1 MRSCFS
7 KLLMRMLRLVCLMC
21 VVFVTSAQASV
32 IAQKKL
38 TMHLGETGIK
48 QVFEEI
54 QRQTGCMVMYNDDR
68 LDLRKSVKANFE
80 NISLEELLAN
90 VLSGS
95 GMNYKF
101 VDDYIVIVPSMEVN
115 VPQSVESRIVK
126 GVVTDKG
133 HVPLPGVT
141 VVVKGTQLG
150 TATDVDGR
158 FSIQLPGIKDV
169 VLIFSF
175 VGMETLEVKP
185 GEKNDLKIVL
195 NAAAVEMEDV
205 VVTGIYQRKK
215 ESFTGSSTTFKS
227 EELKAVGTNNVIQ
240 SLRTLDPSFKIVENN
255 QFGSDPNRMPDIEI
269 RGKSSVVG
277 LKEEYGTDPNQ
288 PLFILDGFETTLETI
303 MNLNMNRVA
312 SVTLLKDAASTA
324 IYGSKAS
331 NGVVV
336 IETKAPERGRLQLSY
351 KGDFSVTMA
360 DLSDYN
366 LMNSHEKLQF
376 ETLAGVYKDL
386 TNNPLNQIRL
396 DSLRNARLKGIEQGI
411 DTYWLSE
418 PLQTG
423 FTHKHNIYAE
433 GGEENVRYGIG
444 LSYGKVQGV
453 MKGSDRQTIS
463 GNIDLIYRTGKFQF
477 SNKLT
482 LDYVETNDPAVSFSE
497 YANANPYYKK
507 YNKDGGVDKYLYYF
521 AGDAYNTA
529 EMVSNPLWNARLN
542 NYDKGNDFG
551 FTNNFIIEWFATDD
565 FRLRGKFGITK
576 SNGTSDVRLS
586 PLHADFDDM
595 EATEKGLYSHSDNKG
610 IDYEGDVAFVFG
622 RLFAERHMVNAVG
635 GFNFSTSKNTTNG
648 YKANG
653 FTEDQFGAPSF
664 ANGYPEGGKSTYTES
679 KTRAASFYLNGGY
692 AYDNRYLLDFNYR
705 CDGASMFGTNNRF
718 RNTWSVGIGWNL
730 HNEVFLRDKD
740 WFQLLKL
747 RASVG
752 NPGNQNFSAYQ
763 AFSTYAFNG
772 WMTNIFGSGL
782 VLEQLGNEDLAWQET
797 INYNVGADITMWGN
811 RLNVTFD
818 YYKKVTDP
826 LLAFITMPGS
836 VGVNTVAMNAGQQ
849 KTNGLE
855 VTLKISP
862 IYRPEEG
869 VNWNISLN
877 GTHAKAKYAKI
888 GNAFSALNEQGR
900 ASVAGTTRYYDG
912 GSPTAIWAVRSAGI
926 DPATGQEL
934 FIKKDGS
941 YSFTYDV
948 NDEVVLG
955 DTEPKLEGVI
965 GTTFYYKGFSAGCY
979 FRYSVGAQ
987 VFNEALFN
995 KVENIGSTE
1004 IYNNQDKR
1012 ALYNRWSEANREAG
1026 FKGISLVQKT
1036 EKSSRFVMDEN
1047 TISGESF
1054 NVGYEFTQSFV
1065 QHMGLSALS
1074 VQANMNDVFRCS
1086 SVKSERG
1093 IDYPFAR
1100 TVSFSLS
1107 ATF

>member
-101 VDDYIVIVPSMEVN
+101 VDDYIVIVPSMEVD

-255 QFGSDPNRMPDIEI
+255 QFGSDPNQMPDIEI

-444 LSYGKVQGV
+444 LSYGKVRGV

-463 GNIDLIYRTGKFQF
+463 EILI
-477 SNKLT
+477 
-482 LDYVETNDPAVSFSE
+482 
-497 YANANPYYKK
+497 
-507 YNKDGGVDKYLYYF
+507 
-521 AGDAYNTA
+521 
-529 EMVSNPLWNARLN
+529 
-542 NYDKGNDFG
+542 
-551 FTNNFIIEWFATDD
+551 
-565 FRLRGKFGITK
+565 
-576 SNGTSDVRLS
+576 
-586 PLHADFDDM
+586 
-595 EATEKGLYSHSDNKG
+595 
-610 IDYEGDVAFVFG
+610 
-622 RLFAERHMVNAVG
+622 
-635 GFNFSTSKNTTNG
+635 
-648 YKANG
+648 
-653 FTEDQFGAPSF
+653 
-664 ANGYPEGGKSTYTES
+664 
-679 KTRAASFYLNGGY
+679 
-692 AYDNRYLLDFNYR
+692 
-705 CDGASMFGTNNRF
+705 
-718 RNTWSVGIGWNL
+718 
-730 HNEVFLRDKD
+730 
-740 WFQLLKL
+740 
-747 RASVG
+747 
-752 NPGNQNFSAYQ
+752 
-763 AFSTYAFNG
+763 
-772 WMTNIFGSGL
+772 
-782 VLEQLGNEDLAWQET
+782 
-797 INYNVGADITMWGN
+797 
-811 RLNVTFD
+811 
-818 YYKKVTDP
+818 
-826 LLAFITMPGS
+826 
-836 VGVNTVAMNAGQQ
+836 
-849 KTNGLE
+849 
-855 VTLKISP
+855 
-862 IYRPEEG
+862 
-869 VNWNISLN
+869 
-877 GTHAKAKYAKI
+877 
-888 GNAFSALNEQGR
+888 
-900 ASVAGTTRYYDG
+900 
-912 GSPTAIWAVRSAGI
+912 
-926 DPATGQEL
+926 
-934 FIKKDGS
+934 
-941 YSFTYDV
+941 
-948 NDEVVLG
+948 
-955 DTEPKLEGVI
+955 
-965 GTTFYYKGFSAGCY
+965 
-979 FRYSVGAQ
+979 
-987 VFNEALFN
+987 
-995 KVENIGSTE
+995 
-1004 IYNNQDKR
+1004 
-1012 ALYNRWSEANREAG
+1012 
-1026 FKGISLVQKT
+1026 
-1036 EKSSRFVMDEN
+1036 
-1047 TISGESF
+1047 
-1054 NVGYEFTQSFV
+1054 
-1065 QHMGLSALS
+1065 
-1074 VQANMNDVFRCS
+1074 
-1086 SVKSERG
+1086 
-1093 IDYPFAR
+1093 
-1100 TVSFSLS
+1100 
-1107 ATF
+1107 

>member
-1 MRSCFS
+1 M
-7 KLLMRMLRLVCLMC
+7 
-21 VVFVTSAQASV
+21 
-32 IAQKKL
+32 
-38 TMHLGETGIK
+38 
-48 QVFEEI
+48 
-54 QRQTGCMVMYNDDR
+54 
-68 LDLRKSVKANFE
+68 
-80 NISLEELLAN
+80 
-90 VLSGS
+90 
-95 GMNYKF
+95 
-101 VDDYIVIVPSMEVN
+101 
-115 VPQSVESRIVK
+115 
-126 GVVTDKG
+126 
-133 HVPLPGVT
+133 
-141 VVVKGTQLG
+141 
-150 TATDVDGR
+150 
-158 FSIQLPGIKDV
+158 
-169 VLIFSF
+169 
-175 VGMETLEVKP
+175 
-185 GEKNDLKIVL
+185 
-195 NAAAVEMEDV
+195 
-205 VVTGIYQRKK
+205 
-215 ESFTGSSTTFKS
+215 
-227 EELKAVGTNNVIQ
+227 
-240 SLRTLDPSFKIVENN
+240 
-255 QFGSDPNRMPDIEI
+255 
-269 RGKSSVVG
+269 
-277 LKEEYGTDPNQ
+277 
-288 PLFILDGFETTLETI
+288 
-303 MNLNMNRVA
+303 
-312 SVTLLKDAASTA
+312 
-324 IYGSKAS
+324 
-331 NGVVV
+331 
-336 IETKAPERGRLQLSY
+336 
-351 KGDFSVTMA
+351 
-360 DLSDYN
+360 
-366 LMNSHEKLQF
+366 
-376 ETLAGVYKDL
+376 
-386 TNNPLNQIRL
+386 
-396 DSLRNARLKGIEQGI
+396 
-411 DTYWLSE
+411 
-418 PLQTG
+418 
-423 FTHKHNIYAE
+423 
-433 GGEENVRYGIG
+433 
-444 LSYGKVQGV
+444 
-453 MKGSDRQTIS
+453 
-463 GNIDLIYRTGKFQF
+463 
-477 SNKLT
+477 
-482 LDYVETNDPAVSFSE
+482 DYVETNDPAVSFSE

-521 AGDAYNTA
+521 AGDDYNTA

-979 FRYSVGAQ
+979 FRYSIGAQ

-1004 IYNNQDKR
+1004 IYNNQDMR
-1012 ALYNRWSEANREAG
+1012 AL
-1026 FKGISLVQKT
+1026 
-1036 EKSSRFVMDEN
+1036 
-1047 TISGESF
+1047 
-1054 NVGYEFTQSFV
+1054 
-1065 QHMGLSALS
+1065 
-1074 VQANMNDVFRCS
+1074 
-1086 SVKSERG
+1086 
-1093 IDYPFAR
+1093 
-1100 TVSFSLS
+1100 
-1107 ATF
+1107 